1 MQNLHKLCKP
11 TNIKPNTMGEK
22 LQKSIKS
29 WKELLLDFS
38 KKNRLLNFTEGK
50 RSNVKITSP
59 SFDELYDIIVT
70 KEDEIAFPYA
80 KKTRIEDDGEET
92 YEEFVE
98 GGVETTKSIDELQK
112 TLKQLRYK
120 ANTSIEERGVN
131 ILFLAFGLLKYRERD
146 DSYKVFAAPI
156 VIVPVRLTI
165 ASLSSP
171 YKISMTDDDIVVNPT
186 LVQKLTNDFGIT
198 LPEFDSTND
207 SIEEYFDELCTI
219 ATQNNW
225 EIERCTHLTTLQF
238 LKINMYKDLEA
249 HEDKLCNNPIICAI
263 AEGAGDNEDLE
274 IPDNLKGYDYDHDNN
289 TKSIDTFQV
298 FDADSSQ
305 QDAILLSKLG
315 KSFVLQG
322 PPGTG
327 KSQTIANIIAEAL
340 ADGKKILFVS
350 EKKAALEV
358 VYNRLAKVG
367 LADFCLALHSDKAKK
382 KEILQ
387 ALSDSIKNA
396 EQNNKKVR
404 NEALALLDDLDRKKQ
419 ELNQYQNE
427 LHTVIEG
434 LNVSIFEVNGRLASL
449 CNTED
454 VSFAIENIESTTQ
467 AQLNDRVYKLR
478 ELSRIIGERT
488 ESYTDNVWR
497 NSTIPSLT
505 NAVRH
510 DIDAKISQFI
520 PLLQTLGNKSKDVYS
535 SFGINKVLSVQ
546 GITRLI
552 QLLKFIGD
560 SQVIPANWVI
570 DNDICALIDNANKY
584 KGQTEYI
591 NKYTLE
597 LSKKYTSDFFDTD
610 ISTAKQ
616 ILQSSTSDLQ
626 KYINILDND
635 GIASD
640 IESIHHTFST
650 NINVLD
656 SVFEKAKILAAKL
669 GASNP
674 TSISQL
680 FAFGNTV
687 HALLQIC
694 NTNPTDDWLKTD
706 VLKQI
711 KSDIDNHATLHKS
724 IVQLK
729 EETLQRFDKEIL
741 AWEFY
746 PVLQRFR
753 GEYTSVFRI
762 FNSSYKKD
770 MQKIRSYISNGGRI
784 SYKDALHSLNV
795 LKDIADKEE
804 IIAKNLHIYKQ
815 YYGTYYHGTSTNW
828 TTITNAISTFE
839 QALNE
844 LHAIPQSLK
853 EQIINGTLPVYEIE
867 QFNTLYSDSD
877 ISTKYENVLSKLKQ
891 TSYNS
896 YHEFADSIN
905 KICSISSNFLN
916 EYNRLLAMRNERC
929 GYSEL
934 MRDVDLSVYLF
945 RTKSE
950 LEQQKATIRNQYKQY
965 YNEECTDWGRLI
977 SALHYAD
984 SLRHLIAEYQLPNAI
999 IHSICEDS
1007 DFISDCKNK
1016 SLDIERDYNLAKS
1029 GIDWFASLFDGKEE
1043 FYGQDIF
1050 DLINRMEACRAG
1062 KHLLEE
1068 WIDFRNTQSE
1078 CDKIGLAEYTQLV
1091 VSRNLHGDDIVNA
1104 YLKRFY
1110 RLWLDAILP
1119 QFPAVE
1125 KFRSRN
1131 QLQTI
1136 EDFRELDKKQLE
1148 IAKARIK
1155 EIIFNRLPKFDSI
1168 TSANDEVG
1176 ILRRELN
1183 KSRKLMPLRKLF
1195 ATIPNL
1201 ITTLR
1206 PCFMMSPLSVS
1217 VFLDAGNYNFDMVIF
1232 DEASQV
1238 HTEDAIGAIMRGKQ
1252 SIIVGDTKQ
1261 LPPTNFFTTA
1271 LGDDAYDIDTDE
1283 SLKDDDANA
1292 YDSILDK
1299 ATSVLPEKSLRWH
1312 YRSKN
1317 EDLITF
1323 SNRKIYQ
1330 GNLITFPSATSAAA
1344 DWGVEY
1350 IYVENGIY
1358 DRSGKRC
1365 NMAEAKRVA
1374 DLVFE
1379 HFRKH
1384 PQRSL
1389 GVVTFSEAQ
1398 QDAIDAV
1405 IRQRRRENSNYE
1417 KFFNEEVNEPF
1428 FIKNLETVQGD
1439 ERDTIIFSIGYA
1451 KDSKGIMYMNFG
1463 PLSRDGG
1470 YRRLNVAI
1478 TRAKY
1483 NIKLVGSILP
1493 TDIDLEKTS
1502 AEGVKLL
1509 RSYIE
1514 FAQQG
1519 VVALENEITVD
1530 NDRDCDSPFEE
1541 SVLKFLQGKGYRVSK
1556 QVGCSGYR
1564 IDLAIKHPTLNGR
1577 FAIGIECDGATYHSA
1592 RTARERDRLR
1602 QTKLEDMG
1610 WTIYRIWSTDWIKN
1624 PASEQEKLVSAIEK
1638 ALHNV
1643 QDCASHNEEKDT
1655 DLQIDDVEIE
1665 EVVEPNESSKQSLDF
1680 IDYKRANIDAY
1691 NSMSLEQVVREVIK
1705 IEQPIS
1711 FNELCH
1717 RVAPRFNRQKATSVV
1732 QDSVLDTLSNMKDVI
1747 RDNNWFVKYRDFDNI
1762 KVRKVETENGVRPID
1777 DICNEELSLAMIAVA
1792 KISIGPTTENLLLS
1806 VARALGYKRASERTI
1821 SKLQEIY
1828 ESVLQNGKLKEEDGK
1843 VYYVKSTDE
1852 K

>member
-1 MQNLHKLCKP
+1 
-11 TNIKPNTMGEK
+11 
-22 LQKSIKS
+22 
-29 WKELLLDFS
+29 
-38 KKNRLLNFTEGK
+38 
-50 RSNVKITSP
+50 
-59 SFDELYDIIVT
+59 
-70 KEDEIAFPYA
+70 
-80 KKTRIEDDGEET
+80 
-92 YEEFVE
+92 
-98 GGVETTKSIDELQK
+98 
-112 TLKQLRYK
+112 
-120 ANTSIEERGVN
+120 
-131 ILFLAFGLLKYRERD
+131 
-146 DSYKVFAAPI
+146 
-156 VIVPVRLTI
+156 
-165 ASLSSP
+165 
-171 YKISMTDDDIVVNPT
+171 MTDDDIVVNPT
-186 LVQKLTNDFGIT
+186 LVLKLNNDFGIT

-207 SIEEYFDELCTI
+207 GIEVYLEELCTI
-219 ATQNNW
+219 AQQNNW

-263 AEGAGDNEDLE
+263 AEDGGDDENLE

-289 TKSIDTFQV
+289 TKSIETFQV
-298 FDADSSQ
+298 FDADASQ

-315 KSFVLQG
+315 KNFVLQG

-404 NEALALLDDLDRKKQ
+404 NEALAQLEELDRKKR
-419 ELNQYQNE
+419 ELNQYQSD

-434 LNVSIFEVNGRLASL
+434 LHMSIFDVNGELARLNNAK
-449 CNTED
+449 D
-454 VSFAIENIESTTQ
+454 ISFTIDNIKSTTQ
-467 AQLNDRVYKLR
+467 TQLNDRVYKLR

-488 ESYTDNVWR
+488 DSYTSNVWR
-497 NSTIPSLT
+497 NSTIQSLT
-505 NAVRH
+505 NAVRQ
-510 DIDAKISQFI
+510 DIDANISPLI
-520 PLLQTLGNKSKDVYS
+520 PLLLKLDNECAATHS
-535 SFGINKVLSVQ
+535 SLRIDRVLSVQ
-546 GITRLI
+546 AINGLI

-570 DNDICALIDNANKY
+570 DNDIRALIDNAQKY
-584 KGQTEYI
+584 KEQTEYI

-610 ISTAKQ
+610 ISTTKH
-616 ILQSSTSDLQ
+616 ILQFSMSDLQ
-626 KYINILDND
+626 KHIYILDND
-635 GIASD
+635 GIAFD
-640 IESIHHTFST
+640 IESINHTFST
-650 NINVLD
+650 NINALD
-656 SVFEKAKILAAKL
+656 SVFEKAEILAAKL
-669 GASNP
+669 GVSNP

-680 FAFGNTV
+680 CAFGNTV
-687 HALLQIC
+687 HALMQIC
-694 NTNPTDDWLKTD
+694 DTTPTDYWMKADA
-706 VLKQI
+706 LKQI
-711 KSDIDNHATLHKS
+711 KSDIDNHSTLHKS

-741 AWEFY
+741 TWECY

-762 FNSSYKKD
+762 FNSSYRKD
-770 MQKIRSYISNGGRI
+770 IQKIRSYISNGGRI

-804 IIAKNLHIYKQ
+804 IVATNLHIYKQ
-815 YYGTYYHGTSTNW
+815 YYGNYYHGTETNW
-828 TTITNAISTFE
+828 ATIANAISTFE

-844 LHAIPQSLK
+844 LHVIPQSLK
-853 EQIINGTLPVYEIE
+853 EQIINGTLPVYEIV

-877 ISTKYENVLSKLKQ
+877 ISTKYENMLSKLKQ

-905 KICSISSNFLN
+905 KICSISSRFLT

-934 MRDVDLSVYLF
+934 MRDVDLSVCLF
-945 RTKSE
+945 HTKSE
-950 LEQQKATIRNQYKQY
+950 LEQQKATIRSQYKQY
-965 YNEECTDWGRLI
+965 YNEECTDWVRLI
-977 SALHYAD
+977 SALHHAD
-984 SLRHLIAEYQLPNAI
+984 LLRNFITEYQLPNDI

-1007 DFISDCKNK
+1007 EFISDCKKK
-1016 SLDIERDYNLAKS
+1016 SLDIANDYDVAKS
-1029 GIDWFASLFDGKEE
+1029 GIDWFASLFEGGEAFDS
-1043 FYGQDIF
+1043 QNIF
-1050 DLINRMEACRAG
+1050 DLRNRMEACKG
-1062 KHLLEE
+1062 KKNQLEE
-1068 WIDFRNTQSE
+1068 WIDFRNKKAE
-1078 CDKIGLAEYTQLV
+1078 CDTIGLAEYTSLV
-1091 VSRNLHGDDIVNA
+1091 VSHNLRGEDIVNS

-1119 QFPAVE
+1119 QYPAVE
-1125 KFRSRN
+1125 KFRSRE

-1136 EDFRELDKKQLE
+1136 GDFCILDKKQLE
-1148 IAKARIK
+1148 IAKVRIK
-1155 EIIFNRLPKFDSI
+1155 EFIFNRLPKFDTI

-1252 SIIVGDTKQ
+1252 AIIVGDTKQ

-1312 YRSKN
+1312 YRSKS

-1330 GNLITFPSATSAAA
+1330 GNLITFPSATSTAA

-1384 PQRSL
+1384 SQRSL

-1405 IRQRRRENSNYE
+1405 IRQRRREDSRFE
-1417 KFFNEEVNEPF
+1417 KFFNEEVDEPF

-1519 VVALENEITVD
+1519 VSALDNEITVD

-1541 SVLKFLQGKGYRVSK
+1541 SVLKFLQDKGYRVSK

-1564 IDLAIKHPTLNGR
+1564 IDLAIKHPTLSGK

-1624 PASEQEKLVSAIEK
+1624 PASEQEKLVSAIDK
-1638 ALHNV
+1638 ALCNV
-1643 QDCASHNEEKDT
+1643 QNDASHIEGNNIKS
-1655 DLQIDDVEIE
+1655 QIDDIEIE
-1665 EVVEPNESSKQSLDF
+1665 EVVEPNESFKQDLDF
-1680 IDYKRANIDAY
+1680 IEYKRANIDAY
-1691 NSMSLEQVVREVIK
+1691 NNMSLEQVVREVIK

-1711 FNELCH
+1711 FDELCH
-1717 RVAPRFNRQKATSVV
+1717 RVAPLFNRQKATTVV
-1732 QDSVLDTLSNMKDVI
+1732 QESVGDTLSKMNDVI
-1747 RDNNWFVKYRDFDNI
+1747 RDNNEFVKYCDFDNI
-1762 KVRKVETENGVRPID
+1762 KVRKVETGNGVRPID

-1806 VARALGYKRASERTI
+1806 VAHALGYKRASEKTM

-1828 ESVLQNGKLKEEDGK
+1828 KSVLQNGKLKEEAGK
-1843 VYYVKSTDE
+1843 VYYVKSADE